1 MYLLIFLTTI
11 LLYIFVLLKSPEV
24 SSSIFDTDSLPNS
37 LLILTDDQGYH
48 DVSYYETEDIQT
60 LIKHDK
66 LRA

>member
-11 LLYIFVLLKSPEV
+11 LLYIFVSLKSPEV